1 MIPMDEAIH
10 PANRLNDLTNR
21 QWLIETKSFWL
32 SRAPQ
37 MAPEAAQALEEFTEW
52 LIQHREPEEVERIL
66 GQLDPSF
73 VFSKT
78 PPRSQLKAQHPA
90 TFSELD
96 VERLIRL
103 FTKQGE
109 TVLDPFVGTG
119 STLLACRAS
128 GRRGLGVELS
138 PYWADVARQRLDVEA
153 PAKLGDLPCEVL
165 VGDARDVLNGL
176 DEESVDFIVTSPPY
190 WSILTKE
197 AGLKVRAER
206 QSKGLPTR
214 YSGDEADLGN
224 FESYEEFLNQLALVF
239 AACHRVLRTRRYMAV
254 IVSDFR
260 HGPRFYLYHADLAA
274 RVEAVGLQLK
284 GVTILAQ
291 DSKSLYPFG
300 IPYAFI
306 SNIHHQ
312 YILVFQKMPAPK
324 ARRKRPPQTQRD
336 ESPASVPAPSGSVQ
350 RPRGRGEE
358 RA

>member
-1 MIPMDEAIH
+1 MDDPVS

-37 MAPEAAQALEEFTEW
+37 MAPEAAEALEQFVEW
-52 LIQHREPEEVERIL
+52 LIQNREPEDVEAIL

-73 VFSKT
+73 VRSKT
-78 PPRSQLKAQHPA
+78 PPRSKLKAQHPA

-103 FTKQGE
+103 FTKEGE
-109 TVLDPFVGTG
+109 TVLDPFVGSG

-138 PYWADVARQRLDVEA
+138 EHWAEVARLRLEREA
-153 PAKLGDLPCEVL
+153 PLRLGGQPCDVL
-165 VGDARDVLNGL
+165 VGDAREVLGGL
-176 DEESVDFIVTSPPY
+176 EHESVDFVVTSPPY

-197 AGLKVRAER
+197 AGIKAQAER
-206 QSKGLPTR
+206 RSKGLPTQ
-214 YSGDEADLGN
+214 YSADETDLGN
-224 FESYEEFLNQLALVF
+224 LQSYEEFLDQLAVVF
-239 AACHRVLRTRRYMAV
+239 AACDRVLRTRRYMAV

-260 HGPRFYLYHADLAA
+260 HGPRFHLFHADLAA
-274 RVEAVGLQLK
+274 RVEAVGPQLK

-291 DSKSLYPFG
+291 DSKNLYPFG
-300 IPYAFI
+300 IPHAFI

-312 YILVFQKMPAPK
+312 YILVFQKMPPPTQR
-324 ARRKRPPQTQRD
+324 ARRNT
-336 ESPASVPAPSGSVQ
+336 
-350 RPRGRGEE
+350 
-358 RA
+358 

>member
-1 MIPMDEAIH
+1 MDDPVS

-37 MAPEAAQALEEFTEW
+37 VAPEAAEALEQFVEW
-52 LIQHREPEEVERIL
+52 LIQNREPEDVEAIL

-73 VFSKT
+73 VRSKT
-78 PPRSQLKAQHPA
+78 PPRSKLKAQHPA

-103 FTKQGE
+103 FTKEGE
-109 TVLDPFVGTG
+109 TVLDPFVGSG

-138 PYWADVARQRLDVEA
+138 EHWASVARLRLEQEA
-153 PAKLGDLPCEVL
+153 PLQLGGQPCDVL
-165 VGDARDVLNGL
+165 VGDAREVLGGL
-176 DEESVDFIVTSPPY
+176 EHESVDFVVTSPPY

-197 AGLKVRAER
+197 AGIKAQAER
-206 QSKGLPTR
+206 RSKGLPTQ
-214 YSGDEADLGN
+214 YSADEADLGN
-224 FESYEEFLNQLALVF
+224 LQSYEEFLDQLAVVF
-239 AACHRVLRTRRYMAV
+239 AACVRVLRTRRYMAV

-260 HGPRFYLYHADLAA
+260 HGPRFHLFHADLAA
-274 RVEAVGLQLK
+274 RVEAVGPQLK

-291 DSKSLYPFG
+291 DSKNLYPFG
-300 IPYAFI
+300 IPHAFI

-312 YILVFQKMPAPK
+312 YILVFQKMPPTTRR
-324 ARRKRPPQTQRD
+324 ARRNT
-336 ESPASVPAPSGSVQ
+336 
-350 RPRGRGEE
+350 
-358 RA
+358 